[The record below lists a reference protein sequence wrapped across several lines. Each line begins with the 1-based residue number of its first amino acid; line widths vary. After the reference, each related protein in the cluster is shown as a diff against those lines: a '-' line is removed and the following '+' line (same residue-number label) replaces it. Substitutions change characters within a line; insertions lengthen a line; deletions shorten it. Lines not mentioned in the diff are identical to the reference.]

1 MKKACFFSN
10 EGLQSILIQQYS
22 IQDINILKDLGY
34 DVIIASKIS
43 EIPWNVDL
51 YFSWWGGGSILPL
64 IVAKLTKKPIIVVA
78 GGNEVLFY
86 KDSIT
91 QEVLGY
97 LSAAWYKKIAV
108 RLVLKYADEL
118 IVVSKFM
125 EREIKQL
132 TLRSVNLAYNSIDVD
147 KFYDTGNKRK
157 YITSIFNFEQR
168 VFSLKR
174 GEVFLRAI
182 PYVLNV
188 FPSQKFLIIGGDI
201 EKYPDVKLLID
212 SLNIKHA
219 VKILTKISN
228 KEISSWLNQSIAYV
242 QISDTETFG
251 VTVAEAMSTQTP
263 VVVSKK
269 GALPEV
275 VGDCGEYVDHN
286 CPKSV
291 SSGIIKMI
299 KGESVSV
306 MGERSRDRIIS
317 KFSYNHRKKIL
328 DNIIKKITG

>member
-10 EGLQSILIQQYS
+10 EGLQSILKQQYS

-43 EIPWNVDL
+43 EIPWNAEL
-51 YFSWWGGGSILPL
+51 YFSWWGGGSVFPL
-64 IVAKLTKKPIIVVA
+64 IVAKLMKKPIIVVA

-91 QEVLGY
+91 QEVAGY
-97 LSAAWYKKIAV
+97 LAAAWYKKIAV

-125 EREIKQL
+125 QREIKHL

-147 KFYDTGNKRK
+147 KFYDTSNKRK
-157 YITSIFNFEQR
+157 YITSIFNFNKR

-182 PYVLNV
+182 PYVLKIY
-188 FPSQKFLIIGGDI
+188 PKQKFLIISGDI
-201 EKYPDVKLLID
+201 EKFPDVGLLID
-212 SLNIKHA
+212 SLNIKHV
-219 VKILTKISN
+219 VKILTNINN

-251 VTVAEAMSTQTP
+251 VAVAE
-263 VVVSKK
+263 
-269 GALPEV
+269 
-275 VGDCGEYVDHN
+275 
-286 CPKSV
+286 
-291 SSGIIKMI
+291 
-299 KGESVSV
+299 
-306 MGERSRDRIIS
+306 
-317 KFSYNHRKKIL
+317 
-328 DNIIKKITG
+328 